1 MAGKRSRERLTRDRV
16 VEAAL
21 ELIDAEGVEALT
33 MRRLGHELGVQ
44 GMALYTHVDSKDD
57 LLDAV
62 ALRLLGELE
71 LPEPPPAAWQERI
84 RSVVMAWA
92 GLQDRHPR
100 SFRLV
105 YRARSPETW
114 NVRPTE
120 EIYDALR
127 TAGFDELE
135 TANAYLTLIFLL
147 DGALFSRPY
156 PFSNVGDAAKYA
168 SSAVDAE
175 EFPRYVEVGPYV
187 GHVSW
192 EEVYGLGVDLL
203 ISGLEA
209 RLRERGS

>member
-1 MAGKRSRERLTRDRV
+1 VSARAQRRRLTRDRV

-21 ELIDAEGVEALT
+21 QLIDAEGVDALT
-33 MRRLGHELGVQ
+33 MRRLGQELGVE
-44 GMALYTHVDSKDD
+44 GMALYTHVQNKDD

-62 ALRLLGELE
+62 AGRVLSEFE
-71 LPEPPPAAWQERI
+71 LPDPPPTAWQDRI
-84 RSVVMAWA
+84 RAVVMAWA

-100 SFRLV
+100 AFTLI
-105 YRARSPETW
+105 YRSRSPDTW

-127 TAGFDELE
+127 SAGFDDLE

-156 PFSNVGDAAKYA
+156 PFSKVGEAATYA
-168 SSAVDAE
+168 ASQVDPA
-175 EFPRYVEVGPYV
+175 EFPRYAEIGRRATEVT
-187 GHVSW
+187 W
-192 EEVYGLGVDLL
+192 EQVYGLGVDLL

-209 RLRERGS
+209 SLRERDR